1 MNPPSLSEQATLSL
15 KRLKPRWRARFLQQP
30 TATEE
35 QWQILWERTEKQFP
49 ALFDRLHALYGGH
62 YDFFYHLEEIIFE
75 ALKAGFTRSTEL
87 KQLDIQRLND
97 PLWIHNQKMLGATG
111 YVDLQA
117 GNLEGIRQQI
127 SYYREL
133 GLTYLHL
140 MPLFARPEGENDG
153 GYAVSSYRDVD
164 PPLGTMEE
172 LAQLAQE
179 LREAGISL
187 VVDFIFNHTANNHA
201 WACKAMSGDLEFQGY
216 YWMFDREE
224 ETTAWQQYLRPIFPD
239 RGGSFT
245 WCEDAQK
252 WVWTTFFEFQWDLN
266 YSNPEV
272 FRGMLA
278 EMLFLA
284 NKGIEILRMDAV
296 AFIWK
301 RPGTDCE
308 NQPEAHWILQAYN
321 ALCAIAAPALLL
333 KSEAIVHPDEVARYI
348 RPDECRLSYN
358 PLLMALLWES
368 LATRNTRLL
377 HASLQARFPIDP
389 ECTWV
394 NYLRCHDDIG
404 WTFDDAIA
412 NQLGIDGAGHRKFL
426 NDFYTGR
433 FPGSFAKGLPFQ
445 ENPITGDARI
455 SGTLAS
461 LAGLEAALIRKD
473 LEAVDLAIGRIL
485 LLYSIIF
492 SIGGIPLIYLGD
504 ESAMLNDYS
513 FAHHPEHASD
523 SRWVH
528 RPVRDWSQE
537 RQALNDPNSPAA
549 RIYAGIQYRLQLR
562 RSLPVLSQG
571 QTEFLKISN
580 DHVFAYI
587 RHQDSQRLLLL
598 CNFTERSQSV
608 SLKEL
613 KVQGFSDQAQ
623 DLLTSQTLQLSE
635 DLYLAP
641 YQTYWLQTKV

>member
-1 MNPPSLSEQATLSL
+1 MNPPSLSDQASLSL

-75 ALKAGFTRSTEL
+75 ALKAGFARSIEL

-127 SYYREL
+127 SYYRQL

-187 VVDFIFNHTANNHA
+187 VVDFIFNHTANNHE
-201 WACKAMSGDLEFQGY
+201 WACKAKSGDLEFQGY

-224 ETTAWQQYLRPIFPD
+224 ETTAWQQHLRPIFPD

-461 LAGLEAALIRKD
+461 LAGLEAALISKD

-492 SIGGIPLIYLGD
+492 SIGGIPLVYLGD

-571 QTEFLKISN
+571 QTEFLNIRN

-641 YQTYWLQTKV
+641 YQTYWLQTKA

>member
-15 KRLKPRWRARFLQQP
+15 KRLKPRWCTRFLQQP

-87 KQLDIQRLND
+87 KQLDSQRLRD
-97 PLWIHNQKMLGATG
+97 PLWIQNQKMLGATG

-153 GYAVSSYRDVD
+153 GYAVSSYRDVA

-187 VVDFIFNHTANNHA
+187 VVDFIFNHTANNHE
-201 WACKAMSGDLEFQGY
+201 WACKAKSGDLEFQGY

-224 ETTAWQQYLRPIFPD
+224 ETTAWQQHLRPIFPD

-513 FAHHPEHASD
+513 FAHNPEQASD

-571 QTEFLKISN
+571 QTEFLNIRN

-641 YQTYWLQTKV
+641 YQTYWLQTKA

>member
-30 TATEE
+30 TAIEE

-75 ALKAGFTRSTEL
+75 ALKAGFTRSIEL

-97 PLWIHNQKMLGATG
+97 PLWIQNQKMLGATC

-140 MPLFARPEGENDG
+140 MPLFARPEGEYDG
-153 GYAVSSYRDVD
+153 GYAVSSYRDVA

-201 WACKAMSGDLEFQGY
+201 WACKAKSRDLEFQGY

-224 ETTAWQQYLRPIFPD
+224 ETTAWQQHLRPIFPD

-461 LAGLEAALIRKD
+461 LAGLEAALISKD

-571 QTEFLKISN
+571 QTEFLNISN

>member
-49 ALFDRLHALYGGH
+49 ALFDRLHALYGGR

-75 ALKAGFTRSTEL
+75 ALKAGLARSIEL

-97 PLWIHNQKMLGATG
+97 PLWIQNQKMLGATG

-201 WACKAMSGDLEFQGY
+201 WACRAKSRDLEFQGY

-224 ETTAWQQYLRPIFPD
+224 ETTAWQQHLRPIFPD

-377 HASLQARFPIDP
+377 HASLKARFPIDP

-461 LAGLEAALIRKD
+461 LAGLEAALISKD

-492 SIGGIPLIYLGD
+492 SIGGIPLVYLGD

-571 QTEFLKISN
+571 QTEFLNIRN
-580 DHVFAYI
+580 DHVFAYL

-623 DLLTSQTLQLSE
+623 DLLTSQTLQLAE

>member
-1 MNPPSLSEQATLSL
+1 MNPPSLSDQASLSL

-49 ALFDRLHALYGGH
+49 ALFDRLHALYGGR

-75 ALKAGFTRSTEL
+75 ALKAGFARSIEL

-187 VVDFIFNHTANNHA
+187 VVDFIFNHTANNHE
-201 WACKAMSGDLEFQGY
+201 WACKAKSGDLEFQGY

-224 ETTAWQQYLRPIFPD
+224 ETTAWQQYLRLIFPD

-301 RPGTDCE
+301 RLGTDCE

-461 LAGLEAALIRKD
+461 LAGLEAALISKD

-492 SIGGIPLIYLGD
+492 SIGGIPLVYLGD

-571 QTEFLKISN
+571 QTEFLNIRN

-641 YQTYWLQTKV
+641 YQTYWLQTKA

>member
-49 ALFDRLHALYGGH
+49 ALFDRLHALYGGR

-75 ALKAGFTRSTEL
+75 ALKAGFARSIEL

-97 PLWIHNQKMLGATG
+97 PLWIQNQKMLGATG

-201 WACKAMSGDLEFQGY
+201 WACKAKSGDLEFQGY

-224 ETTAWQQYLRPIFPD
+224 ETTAWQQHLRPIFPD

-377 HASLQARFPIDP
+377 HASLKARFPIDP

-513 FAHHPEHASD
+513 FAHNPEQASD

-571 QTEFLKISN
+571 QTEFLNISN

-623 DLLTSQTLQLSE
+623 DLLTSQTLQLAE

>member
-1 MNPPSLSEQATLSL
+1 MNPPSLSDQASLSL
-15 KRLKPRWRARFLQQP
+15 KRLKPRWHTRFLQQP

-49 ALFDRLHALYGGH
+49 ALFDRLHALYGGR

-75 ALKAGFTRSTEL
+75 ALKAGFARSIEL

-97 PLWIHNQKMLGATG
+97 PLWIQNQKMLGATG

-164 PPLGTMEE
+164 PSLGTMEE

-216 YWMFDREE
+216 YWMFDKEE
-224 ETTAWQQYLRPIFPD
+224 ETTAWQQYLRLIFPD

-245 WCEDAQK
+245 WCEDIQK

-412 NQLGIDGAGHRKFL
+412 NQLGIDGSGHRKFL

-461 LAGLEAALIRKD
+461 LAGLEAALISKD

-492 SIGGIPLIYLGD
+492 SIGGIPLVYLGD

-571 QTEFLKISN
+571 QTEFLNIRN

>member
-75 ALKAGFTRSTEL
+75 ALKAGFTRSIEL
-87 KQLDIQRLND
+87 KQLDIQRLNA

-224 ETTAWQQYLRPIFPD
+224 ETTAWQQHLRPIFPD

-321 ALCAIAAPALLL
+321 ALCAIAAPAILL

-461 LAGLEAALIRKD
+461 LAGLEAALISKD

-513 FAHHPEHASD
+513 FAHNPEQASD

-571 QTEFLKISN
+571 QTEFLNIRN

>member
-1 MNPPSLSEQATLSL
+1 MNPPSLSDQASLSL
-15 KRLKPRWRARFLQQP
+15 KRLKPRWHTRFLQQP

-49 ALFDRLHALYGGH
+49 ALFDRLHALYGGR

-75 ALKAGFTRSTEL
+75 ALKAGFARSIEL

-97 PLWIHNQKMLGATG
+97 HLWIQNQKMLGATG

-187 VVDFIFNHTANNHA
+187 VVDFIFNHTANNHE
-201 WACKAMSGDLEFQGY
+201 WACKAKSGDLEFQGY
-216 YWMFDREE
+216 YWMFDKEE
-224 ETTAWQQYLRPIFPD
+224 ETTAWQQYLRLIFPD

-245 WCEDAQK
+245 WCEDVQK

-301 RPGTDCE
+301 RSGTDCE

-461 LAGLEAALIRKD
+461 LAGLEAALISKD

-492 SIGGIPLIYLGD
+492 SIGGIPLVYLGD

-571 QTEFLKISN
+571 QTEFLNIRN

>member
-1 MNPPSLSEQATLSL
+1 MNPPSLSDQAALSL
-15 KRLKPRWRARFLQQP
+15 KRLKPRWRTRFLQQP

-49 ALFDRLHALYGGH
+49 ALFDRLHALYGGR

-75 ALKAGFTRSTEL
+75 ALKAGFARSIEL

-97 PLWIHNQKMLGATG
+97 HLWIQNQKMLGATG

-187 VVDFIFNHTANNHA
+187 VVDFIFNHTANNHE
-201 WACKAMSGDLEFQGY
+201 WACKAKSGDLEFQGY
-216 YWMFDREE
+216 YWMFDKEE
-224 ETTAWQQYLRPIFPD
+224 ETTAWQQYLRLIFPD

-245 WCEDAQK
+245 WCEDVQK

-301 RPGTDCE
+301 RLGTDCE

-461 LAGLEAALIRKD
+461 LAGLEAALISKD

-571 QTEFLKISN
+571 QTEFLNIRN

-641 YQTYWLQTKV
+641 YQTYWLQTKA

>member
-15 KRLKPRWRARFLQQP
+15 KRLKPRWCTRFLQQP

-75 ALKAGFTRSTEL
+75 ALKAGFTRSIEL
-87 KQLDIQRLND
+87 KQLDIQRLNA
-97 PLWIHNQKMLGATG
+97 PLWIQNQKMLGATG

-224 ETTAWQQYLRPIFPD
+224 ETTAWQQHLRPIFPD

-321 ALCAIAAPALLL
+321 ALCAIAAPAILL

-461 LAGLEAALIRKD
+461 LAGLEAALISKD

-513 FAHHPEHASD
+513 FAHNPEQASD

-571 QTEFLKISN
+571 QTEFLNIRN

>member
-1 MNPPSLSEQATLSL
+1 MNPPSLSDQASLSL

-49 ALFDRLHALYGGH
+49 ALFDRLHALYGGR

-75 ALKAGFTRSTEL
+75 ALKAGFARSIEL

-127 SYYREL
+127 SYYRQL

-140 MPLFARPEGENDG
+140 MPLFSRPEGENDG

-187 VVDFIFNHTANNHA
+187 VVDFIFNHTANNHE
-201 WACKAMSGDLEFQGY
+201 WACKAKSGDLEFQGY
-216 YWMFDREE
+216 YWMFDKEE
-224 ETTAWQQYLRPIFPD
+224 ETTAWQQYLRLIFPD

-245 WCEDAQK
+245 WCEDVQK

-301 RPGTDCE
+301 RLGTDCE

-461 LAGLEAALIRKD
+461 LAGLEAALISKD

-492 SIGGIPLIYLGD
+492 SIGGIPLVYLGD

-571 QTEFLKISN
+571 QTEFLNIRN

-641 YQTYWLQTKV
+641 YQTYWLQ

>member
-49 ALFDRLHALYGGH
+49 ALFDRLHALYGGR

-75 ALKAGFTRSTEL
+75 ALKAGFARSIEL
-87 KQLDIQRLND
+87 KQLDSQRLRD
-97 PLWIHNQKMLGATG
+97 PLWIQNQKMLGATG

-224 ETTAWQQYLRPIFPD
+224 ETTAWQQHLRPIFPD

-245 WCEDAQK
+245 WSEDAQK

-433 FPGSFAKGLPFQ
+433 FPGSFAKGLHFQ

-461 LAGLEAALIRKD
+461 LAGLEAALISKD

-492 SIGGIPLIYLGD
+492 SIGGIPLVYLGD

-571 QTEFLKISN
+571 QTEFLNISN

-613 KVQGFSDQAQ
+613 RVQDFSDQAQ
-623 DLLTSQTLQLSE
+623 DLLTSQTLQLAE

>member
-15 KRLKPRWRARFLQQP
+15 KRLKPRWCTRFLQQP

-49 ALFDRLHALYGGH
+49 ALFDRLHALYGGR

-75 ALKAGFTRSTEL
+75 ALKAGFARSIEL
-87 KQLDIQRLND
+87 KQLDSQRLNA

-201 WACKAMSGDLEFQGY
+201 WACKAKSGDLEFQGY

-224 ETTAWQQYLRPIFPD
+224 ETTAWQQHLRPIFPD

-513 FAHHPEHASD
+513 FAHNPEQASD

-571 QTEFLKISN
+571 QTEFLNIRN

-623 DLLTSQTLQLSE
+623 DLLTSQTLQLAE

-641 YQTYWLQTKV
+641 YQTYWLQTKA

>member
-75 ALKAGFTRSTEL
+75 ALKAGFTRSIEL

-97 PLWIHNQKMLGATG
+97 PLWIQNQKMLGATG

-153 GYAVSSYRDVD
+153 GYAVSSYRDVA

-187 VVDFIFNHTANNHA
+187 VVDFIFNHTANNHE
-201 WACKAMSGDLEFQGY
+201 WACKAKSGDLEFQGY

-224 ETTAWQQYLRPIFPD
+224 ETTAWQQHLRPIFPD

-461 LAGLEAALIRKD
+461 LAGLEAALISKD

-513 FAHHPEHASD
+513 FAHNPEQASD

-571 QTEFLKISN
+571 QTEFLNIRN

>member
-75 ALKAGFTRSTEL
+75 ALKAGFTRSIEL

-97 PLWIHNQKMLGATG
+97 PLWIQNQKMLGATG

-153 GYAVSSYRDVD
+153 GYAVSSYRDVA

-224 ETTAWQQYLRPIFPD
+224 ETTAWQQHLRPIFPD

-513 FAHHPEHASD
+513 FAHNPEQASD

-571 QTEFLKISN
+571 QTEFLNIRN

>member
-75 ALKAGFTRSTEL
+75 ALKAGFTRSIEL

-187 VVDFIFNHTANNHA
+187 VVDFIFNHTANNHE
-201 WACKAMSGDLEFQGY
+201 WACKAKSGDLEFQGY

-224 ETTAWQQYLRPIFPD
+224 ETTAWQQHLRPIFPD

-513 FAHHPEHASD
+513 FAHHPEQASD

-571 QTEFLKISN
+571 QTEFLNIRN

>member
-1 MNPPSLSEQATLSL
+1 MNPPSLSEQAALSL

-49 ALFDRLHALYGGH
+49 ALFDRLHALYGGR

-75 ALKAGFTRSTEL
+75 ALKAGFTRSIEL

-97 PLWIHNQKMLGATG
+97 PLWIQNQKMLGATG

-201 WACKAMSGDLEFQGY
+201 WACRAKSRDLEFQGY

-224 ETTAWQQYLRPIFPD
+224 ETTAWQQHLRPIFPD

-461 LAGLEAALIRKD
+461 LAGLEAALISKD

-571 QTEFLKISN
+571 QTEFLNIRN

-613 KVQGFSDQAQ
+613 RVQGFSDQAQ

>member
-1 MNPPSLSEQATLSL
+1 MNPPSLSDQASLSL

-49 ALFDRLHALYGGH
+49 ALFDRLHALYGGR

-75 ALKAGFTRSTEL
+75 ALKAGFARSIEL

-127 SYYREL
+127 SYYRQL

-187 VVDFIFNHTANNHA
+187 VVDFIFNHTANNHE
-201 WACKAMSGDLEFQGY
+201 WACKAKSGDLEFQGY
-216 YWMFDREE
+216 YWMFDKEE
-224 ETTAWQQYLRPIFPD
+224 ETTAWQQYLRLIFPD

-245 WCEDAQK
+245 WCEDVQK

-412 NQLGIDGAGHRKFL
+412 NQLGIDGTGHRKFL

-461 LAGLEAALIRKD
+461 LAGLEAALISKD

-492 SIGGIPLIYLGD
+492 SIGGIPLVYLGD

-571 QTEFLKISN
+571 QTEFLNIRN

-641 YQTYWLQTKV
+641 YQTYWLQTKA

>member
-1 MNPPSLSEQATLSL
+1 
-15 KRLKPRWRARFLQQP
+15 
-30 TATEE
+30 
-35 QWQILWERTEKQFP
+35 
-49 ALFDRLHALYGGH
+49 
-62 YDFFYHLEEIIFE
+62 
-75 ALKAGFTRSTEL
+75 
-87 KQLDIQRLND
+87 
-97 PLWIHNQKMLGATG
+97 MLGATG

-187 VVDFIFNHTANNHA
+187 VVDFIFNHTANNHE
-201 WACKAMSGDLEFQGY
+201 WACKAKSGDLEFQGY

-224 ETTAWQQYLRPIFPD
+224 ETTAWQQHLRPIFPD

-348 RPDECRLSYN
+348 HPDECRLSYN

-461 LAGLEAALIRKD
+461 LAGLEAALISKD

-513 FAHHPEHASD
+513 FAHNPEQASD

-571 QTEFLKISN
+571 QTEFLNIRN

>member
-75 ALKAGFTRSTEL
+75 ALKAGFTRSIEL
-87 KQLDIQRLND
+87 KQLDSQRLRD

-164 PPLGTMEE
+164 PSLGTMEE

-201 WACKAMSGDLEFQGY
+201 WACKAKSGDLEFQGY

-224 ETTAWQQYLRPIFPD
+224 ETTAWQQHLRPIFPD

-412 NQLGIDGAGHRKFL
+412 NQLGIDGSGHRKFL

-513 FAHHPEHASD
+513 FAHNPEQASD

-571 QTEFLKISN
+571 QTEFLNIRN

-613 KVQGFSDQAQ
+613 RVQGFSDQAQ
-623 DLLTSQTLQLSE
+623 DLLTSQTLQLAE

>member
-15 KRLKPRWRARFLQQP
+15 KRLKPRWSARFLQQP

-49 ALFDRLHALYGGH
+49 ALFDRLHALYGGR

-75 ALKAGFTRSTEL
+75 ALKAGFARSIEL

-97 PLWIHNQKMLGATG
+97 PLWIQNQKMLGATG

-187 VVDFIFNHTANNHA
+187 VVDFIFNHTANNHE
-201 WACKAMSGDLEFQGY
+201 WACKAKSGDLEFQGY

-224 ETTAWQQYLRPIFPD
+224 ETTAWQQHLRPIFPD

-461 LAGLEAALIRKD
+461 LAGLEAALISKD

-513 FAHHPEHASD
+513 FAHNPEQASD

-571 QTEFLKISN
+571 QTEFLNIRN

>member
-15 KRLKPRWRARFLQQP
+15 KRLKPRWCARFLQQP

-49 ALFDRLHALYGGH
+49 ALFDRLHALYGGR

-75 ALKAGFTRSTEL
+75 ALKAGFARSIEL

-187 VVDFIFNHTANNHA
+187 VVDFIFNHTANNHE
-201 WACKAMSGDLEFQGY
+201 WACKAKSGDLEFQGY

-224 ETTAWQQYLRPIFPD
+224 ETTAWQQHLRPIFPD

-461 LAGLEAALIRKD
+461 LAGLEAALISKD

-513 FAHHPEHASD
+513 FAHNPEQASD

-571 QTEFLKISN
+571 QTEFLNIRN

-623 DLLTSQTLQLSE
+623 DLLTSQTLQLAE

>member
-1 MNPPSLSEQATLSL
+1 MCIRDS
-15 KRLKPRWRARFLQQP
+15 
-30 TATEE
+30 
-35 QWQILWERTEKQFP
+35 
-49 ALFDRLHALYGGH
+49 
-62 YDFFYHLEEIIFE
+62 LEEIIFE
-75 ALKAGFTRSTEL
+75 ALKAGFTRSIEL

-97 PLWIHNQKMLGATG
+97 PLWIQNQKMLGATG

-153 GYAVSSYRDVD
+153 GYAVSSYRDVA

-201 WACKAMSGDLEFQGY
+201 WACRAKSRDLEFQGY

-224 ETTAWQQYLRPIFPD
+224 ETTAWQQHLRPIFPD

-377 HASLQARFPIDP
+377 HASLKARFPIDP

-461 LAGLEAALIRKD
+461 LAGLEAALISKD

-492 SIGGIPLIYLGD
+492 SIGGIPLVYLGD

-571 QTEFLKISN
+571 QTEFLNIRN

-587 RHQDSQRLLLL
+587 RHQDFQRLLLL

-613 KVQGFSDQAQ
+613 RVQGFSDQAQ
-623 DLLTSQTLQLSE
+623 DLLTSQTLQLAE

>member
-49 ALFDRLHALYGGH
+49 ALFDRLHALYGGR

-75 ALKAGFTRSTEL
+75 ALKAGFARSTEL
-87 KQLDIQRLND
+87 KQLDSQRLND
-97 PLWIHNQKMLGATG
+97 PLWIQNQKMLGATG

-201 WACKAMSGDLEFQGY
+201 WACKAKSGDLEFQGY

-224 ETTAWQQYLRPIFPD
+224 ETTAWQQHLRPIFPD

-461 LAGLEAALIRKD
+461 LAGLEAALILKD

-513 FAHHPEHASD
+513 FAHNPEQASD

-571 QTEFLKISN
+571 QTEFLNISN

-613 KVQGFSDQAQ
+613 RVQGFSDQAQ
-623 DLLTSQTLQLSE
+623 DLLTSQTLQLAE

-641 YQTYWLQTKV
+641 YQTYWLQTKA

>member
-75 ALKAGFTRSTEL
+75 ALKAGFTRSIEL

-97 PLWIHNQKMLGATG
+97 PLWIQNQKMLGATG

-224 ETTAWQQYLRPIFPD
+224 ETTAWQQHLRPIFPD

-377 HASLQARFPIDP
+377 HASLQARFPTDP

-461 LAGLEAALIRKD
+461 LAGLEAALISKD

-492 SIGGIPLIYLGD
+492 SIGGIPLVYLGD

-571 QTEFLKISN
+571 QTEFLNIRN

-613 KVQGFSDQAQ
+613 RVQGFSDQAQ
-623 DLLTSQTLQLSE
+623 DLLTSQTLQLAE

>member
-75 ALKAGFTRSTEL
+75 ALKAGFTRSIEL

-97 PLWIHNQKMLGATG
+97 PLWIQNQKMLGATG

-187 VVDFIFNHTANNHA
+187 VVDFIFNHTANNHE
-201 WACKAMSGDLEFQGY
+201 WACKAKSGDLEFQGY

-224 ETTAWQQYLRPIFPD
+224 ETTAWQQHLRPIFPD

-377 HASLQARFPIDP
+377 HASLKARFPIDP

-461 LAGLEAALIRKD
+461 LAGLEAALISKD

-513 FAHHPEHASD
+513 FAHNPEQASD

-571 QTEFLKISN
+571 QTEFLNISN

-613 KVQGFSDQAQ
+613 RVQGFSDQAQ
-623 DLLTSQTLQLSE
+623 DLLTSQTLQLAE

>member
-49 ALFDRLHALYGGH
+49 DLFDRLHALYGGH

-75 ALKAGFTRSTEL
+75 ALKAGFTRSIEL
-87 KQLDIQRLND
+87 KQLDIQRLNA
-97 PLWIHNQKMLGATG
+97 PLWIQNQKMLGATG

-164 PPLGTMEE
+164 PSLGTMEE

-224 ETTAWQQYLRPIFPD
+224 ETAAWQQHLRPIFPD

-377 HASLQARFPIDP
+377 HASLQARFPTDP

-461 LAGLEAALIRKD
+461 LAGLEAALISKD

-492 SIGGIPLIYLGD
+492 SIGGIPLVYLGD

-571 QTEFLKISN
+571 QTEFLNIRN

-623 DLLTSQTLQLSE
+623 DLLTSQTLQLAE

>member
-75 ALKAGFTRSTEL
+75 ALKAGFTRSIEL

-153 GYAVSSYRDVD
+153 GYAVSSYRDVA

-224 ETTAWQQYLRPIFPD
+224 ETTAWQQHLRPIFPD

-377 HASLQARFPIDP
+377 HASLKARFPIDP

-513 FAHHPEHASD
+513 FAHNPEQASD

-571 QTEFLKISN
+571 QTEFLNIRN

-613 KVQGFSDQAQ
+613 RVQGFSDQAQ
-623 DLLTSQTLQLSE
+623 DLLTSQTLQLAE

-641 YQTYWLQTKV
+641 YQTYWLQTKA

>member
-49 ALFDRLHALYGGH
+49 ALFDRLHALYGGR

-75 ALKAGFTRSTEL
+75 ALKAGFARSIEL
-87 KQLDIQRLND
+87 KQLDSQRLNA

-153 GYAVSSYRDVD
+153 GYAVSSYRDVA

-187 VVDFIFNHTANNHA
+187 VVDFIFNHTANNHE
-201 WACKAMSGDLEFQGY
+201 WACKAKSGDLEFQGY

-224 ETTAWQQYLRPIFPD
+224 ETTAWQQHLRPIFPD

-412 NQLGIDGAGHRKFL
+412 NQLGIDGTGHRKFL

-461 LAGLEAALIRKD
+461 LAGLEAALISKD

-492 SIGGIPLIYLGD
+492 SIGGIPLVYLGD

-571 QTEFLKISN
+571 QTEFLNIRN

-623 DLLTSQTLQLSE
+623 DLLTSQTLQLAE

>member
-15 KRLKPRWRARFLQQP
+15 KRLKPRWRASFLQQP

-87 KQLDIQRLND
+87 KQLDSQRLRD
-97 PLWIHNQKMLGATG
+97 PLWIQNQKMLGATG

-164 PPLGTMEE
+164 PSLGTMKE

-201 WACKAMSGDLEFQGY
+201 WACKAKSGDLEFQGY

-224 ETTAWQQYLRPIFPD
+224 ETTAWQQHLRPIFPD

-301 RPGTDCE
+301 RLGTDCE

-461 LAGLEAALIRKD
+461 LAGLEAALISKD

-513 FAHHPEHASD
+513 FAHNPEQASD

-549 RIYAGIQYRLQLR
+549 RIYAGIQYRLRLR

-571 QTEFLKISN
+571 QTEFLNISN

-587 RHQDSQRLLLL
+587 RHQDSKRLLLL

-623 DLLTSQTLQLSE
+623 DLLTSQTLQLAE

>member
-75 ALKAGFTRSTEL
+75 ALKAGLARSIEL

-97 PLWIHNQKMLGATG
+97 PLWIQNQKMLGATG

-201 WACKAMSGDLEFQGY
+201 WACRAKSRDLEFQGY

-224 ETTAWQQYLRPIFPD
+224 ETTAWQQHLRPIFPD

-301 RPGTDCE
+301 RSGTDCE

-377 HASLQARFPIDP
+377 HASLKARFPIDP

-537 RQALNDPNSPAA
+537 RQVLNDPNSPAA

-571 QTEFLKISN
+571 QTEFLNISN
-580 DHVFAYI
+580 DHMFAYL

-623 DLLTSQTLQLSE
+623 DLLKSQTLELAE

>member
-49 ALFDRLHALYGGH
+49 ALFDRLHALYGGR

-75 ALKAGFTRSTEL
+75 ALKAGFARSIEL

-97 PLWIHNQKMLGATG
+97 PLWIQNQKMLGATG

-187 VVDFIFNHTANNHA
+187 VVDFIFNHTANNHE
-201 WACKAMSGDLEFQGY
+201 WACKAKSGDLEFQGY

-224 ETTAWQQYLRPIFPD
+224 ETTAWQQHLRPIFPD

-321 ALCAIAAPALLL
+321 ALCAIAAPAILL

-412 NQLGIDGAGHRKFL
+412 NQLGIDGNGHRKFL

-461 LAGLEAALIRKD
+461 LAGLEAALISKD

-513 FAHHPEHASD
+513 FAHNPEQASD

-571 QTEFLKISN
+571 QTEFLNIRN

>member
-1 MNPPSLSEQATLSL
+1 
-15 KRLKPRWRARFLQQP
+15 
-30 TATEE
+30 
-35 QWQILWERTEKQFP
+35 
-49 ALFDRLHALYGGH
+49 
-62 YDFFYHLEEIIFE
+62 
-75 ALKAGFTRSTEL
+75 
-87 KQLDIQRLND
+87 
-97 PLWIHNQKMLGATG
+97 
-111 YVDLQA
+111 
-117 GNLEGIRQQI
+117 
-127 SYYREL
+127 
-133 GLTYLHL
+133 
-140 MPLFARPEGENDG
+140 
-153 GYAVSSYRDVD
+153 SSYRDVD

-187 VVDFIFNHTANNHA
+187 VVDFIFNHTANNHE
-201 WACKAMSGDLEFQGY
+201 WACKAKSGDLEFQGY

-224 ETTAWQQYLRPIFPD
+224 ETTAWQQHLRPIFPD

-504 ESAMLNDYS
+504 ESAMLNDYLFS
-513 FAHHPEHASD
+513 HHPEHASD

-571 QTEFLKISN
+571 QTEFLNIRN

-623 DLLTSQTLQLSE
+623 DLLTSQILQLAE

>member
-1 MNPPSLSEQATLSL
+1 MNPPSLSDQASLSL

-75 ALKAGFTRSTEL
+75 ALKAGFARSIEL

-153 GYAVSSYRDVD
+153 GYAVSSYRDVA

-201 WACKAMSGDLEFQGY
+201 WACKAKSGDLEFQGY

-224 ETTAWQQYLRPIFPD
+224 ETTAWQQHLRPIFPD

-461 LAGLEAALIRKD
+461 LAGLEAALISKD

-513 FAHHPEHASD
+513 FAHNPEQASD

-571 QTEFLKISN
+571 QTEFLNIRN

-623 DLLTSQTLQLSE
+623 DLLTSQTLQLAE

-641 YQTYWLQTKV
+641 YQTYWLQTKA

>member
-1 MNPPSLSEQATLSL
+1 
-15 KRLKPRWRARFLQQP
+15 
-30 TATEE
+30 
-35 QWQILWERTEKQFP
+35 
-49 ALFDRLHALYGGH
+49 
-62 YDFFYHLEEIIFE
+62 
-75 ALKAGFTRSTEL
+75 
-87 KQLDIQRLND
+87 
-97 PLWIHNQKMLGATG
+97 MLGATG

-224 ETTAWQQYLRPIFPD
+224 ETTAWQQHLRPIFPD

-571 QTEFLKISN
+571 QTEFLNIRN

-623 DLLTSQTLQLSE
+623 DLLTSQTLQLAE

>member
-1 MNPPSLSEQATLSL
+1 MNPPSLSDQASLSL
-15 KRLKPRWRARFLQQP
+15 KRLKPRWRSRFLQQP
-30 TATEE
+30 TATEA
-35 QWQILWERTEKQFP
+35 QWQTLWERTEKQFP
-49 ALFDRLHALYGGH
+49 ALFDRLHALYGGR

-75 ALKAGFTRSTEL
+75 ALKAGFARSIEL

-187 VVDFIFNHTANNHA
+187 VVDFIFNHTANNHE
-201 WACKAMSGDLEFQGY
+201 WACKAKSGDLEFQGY
-216 YWMFDREE
+216 YWMFDKEE
-224 ETTAWQQYLRPIFPD
+224 ETTAWQQYLRLIFPD

-245 WCEDAQK
+245 WCEDVQK

-412 NQLGIDGAGHRKFL
+412 NQLGIDGTGHRKFL

-461 LAGLEAALIRKD
+461 LAGLEAALISKD

-492 SIGGIPLIYLGD
+492 SIGGIPLVYLGD

-571 QTEFLKISN
+571 QTEFLNIRN

-641 YQTYWLQTKV
+641 YQTYWLQTKA

>member
-1 MNPPSLSEQATLSL
+1 MNPPSLSEQPTLSL

-62 YDFFYHLEEIIFE
+62 YDFFYHLEEIIVE
-75 ALKAGFTRSTEL
+75 ALKAGLARSIEL

-187 VVDFIFNHTANNHA
+187 VVDFIFNHTANNHE
-201 WACKAMSGDLEFQGY
+201 WACKAKSGDLEFQGY

-224 ETTAWQQYLRPIFPD
+224 ETTAWQQHLRPIFPD

-513 FAHHPEHASD
+513 FAHNPEQASD

-571 QTEFLKISN
+571 QTEFLNISN

-613 KVQGFSDQAQ
+613 RVQDFSDQAQ